1 MLLSKE
7 IYNQQSELMT
17 QQLRYLTVLK
27 EVEWYQLFHCCRR
40 VVRRDKVTPPTR
52 VAPLSGS
59 WGHAGVSS
67 NSRSGVF
74 DSPRRQRMVA

>member
-1 MLLSKE
+1 MLLSKV
-7 IYNQQSELMT
+7 IYNQQSKLMT
-17 QQLRYLTVLK
+17 TTAEIFDSLK